1 MAFSEI
7 CKGAKALSRRW
18 TLCVTPTSMG
28 RESRAS
34 RVGSAA
40 RNACAVYTSVVPDGW
55 YPTEGVAGDGHMAD
69 RRERKMSGHQQPAG
83 VSQFPQQT
91 DPNAGRLLGVVFEAV
106 VPVGV

>member
-7 CKGAKALSRRW
+7 CKGAKAQSRRW

-40 RNACAVYTSVVPDGW
+40 RNACAVYTSVVPDRRD
-55 YPTEGVAGDGHMAD
+55 PTEGVAVDRHMAD
-69 RRERKMSGHQQPAG
+69 GWERQVSGHQQPAG
-83 VSQFPQQT
+83 ISQVPQQT
-91 DPNAGRLLGVVFEAV
+91 DPNTGRPARGALATAG
-106 VPVGV
+106 P

>member
-7 CKGAKALSRRW
+7 CKGAKAQSRRW

-40 RNACAVYTSVVPDGW
+40 RNACAVYTSVVPNRRD
-55 YPTEGVAGDGHMAD
+55 PTEGVAVDRHMAD
-69 RRERKMSGHQQPAG
+69 GWERQVSGHQQP
-83 VSQFPQQT
+83 SCRRQRPQQP
-91 DPNAGRLLGVVFEAV
+91 DSKAIRLLRTVFEGIV
-106 VPVGV
+106 